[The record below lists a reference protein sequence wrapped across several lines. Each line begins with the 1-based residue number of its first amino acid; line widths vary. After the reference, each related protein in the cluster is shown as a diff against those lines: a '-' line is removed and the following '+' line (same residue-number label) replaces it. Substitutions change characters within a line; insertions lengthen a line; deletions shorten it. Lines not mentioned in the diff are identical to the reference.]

1 MRARSSRVLKLLAF
15 TAIASIGAAGGAFA
29 QPAATLHNIPQSL
42 IFEHE
47 QTLAELSRLSQK
59 PGEVG
64 VAARSAEALFKR
76 HIAREREY
84 ILPPLA
90 LLPDIADGKVAQED
104 VAWAL
109 AMTDRVRADREAIYL
124 EHTEVTER
132 MNALHIAGIR
142 AHDRETTE
150 FAKAAAAD
158 SLNDLEILE
167 PTVIMIGDYL
177 RSKLPAKP

>member
-15 TAIASIGAAGGAFA
+15 TAMASIGAAGGAFA

-47 QTLAELSRLSQK
+47 QTLAELGRLSQR
-59 PGEVG
+59 PGAVG
-64 VAARSAEALFKR
+64 EEARKAEALFKR

-90 LLPDIADGKVAQED
+90 LLPEIADGKVTAD
-104 VAWAL
+104 MDWAL
-109 AMTDRVRADREAIYL
+109 AMTDRVRADREVIYL

-132 MNALHIAGIR
+132 MNALHIAGVR
-142 AHDRETTE
+142 AHDREAVD

-177 RSKLPAKP
+177 RAKLQPKP

>member
-1 MRARSSRVLKLLAF
+1 MRARSSRALKLLAF
-15 TAIASIGAAGGAFA
+15 TAMASIGAAGSAVA
-29 QPAATLHNIPQSL
+29 QPAAVPHNIPQSL

-47 QTLAELSRLSQK
+47 QTMAELGRLSHR
-59 PGEVG
+59 PGAVG
-64 VAARSAEALFKR
+64 EAARRAEALFKR

-90 LLPDIADGKVAQED
+90 LLPDIADGKVTAD
-104 VAWAL
+104 MGWAL
-109 AMTDRVRADREAIYL
+109 VMTDRVRADRELIYL

-132 MNALHIAGIR
+132 MNELHIAGIR
-142 AHDRETTE
+142 AHDREATE
-150 FAKAAAAD
+150 FAKSAAAD

-177 RSKLPAKP
+177 RAKLPAKP